1 MHFSLD
7 GAWVLEVANLYVVPS
22 TTRTRDGSQLAFF
35 LQDQTETLR
44 KFGVRKWTRGCRG
57 QKQRS
62 CLFLASTTG
71 KEVVF
76 MTAEVDGDSTQKT

>member
-1 MHFSLD
+1 MTHFSLD
-7 GAWVLEVANLYVVPS
+7 SAWVLEMVHNWH
-22 TTRTRDGSQLAFF
+22 QLASAGT
-35 LQDQTETLR
+35 LLSDEDQTVTLR
-44 KFGVRKWTRGCRG
+44 KFAVRKWTRGCRG
-57 QKQRS
+57 QTQRS

>member
-1 MHFSLD
+1 MTHFSLD
-7 GAWVLEVANLYVVPS
+7 SAWVLEMVHNWH
-22 TTRTRDGSQLAFF
+22 QLASAGT
-35 LQDQTETLR
+35 LLSDEDQTVTLR

-62 CLFLASTTG
+62 CLFLAATTG